1 MAVKPNTHTPS
12 RAPAPRPRAAPGSD
26 TAEPTPEK
34 ESAPGMKSLRASI
47 SVLDVFSSAQRDWG
61 VNEIAQATG
70 LSKSHVSKVLAAFCD
85 GGMLVRDPLTKRY
98 AVGVRLYAIGQRY
111 ISHDRL
117 SQTGI
122 ALMRQLVDETGH
134 SARLSVL
141 DGERVLYLVGVEGPL
156 SSASGWR
163 SGMWLPLHSTAA
175 GQIMLA
181 FLDPAEARR
190 LLSGPLEPATPKTL
204 TDLDELEK
212 KLAQAR
218 RRGYVVARGENI
230 AEVGAI
236 AVPLFGE
243 RQQLLGSLSLSFPA
257 RLVKVAEEPAL
268 AAKLHRAA
276 DLLSQR
282 VGCELYP
289 FAAFG
294 LKA

>member
-1 MAVKPNTHTPS
+1 MSVKPSTDPAPS
-12 RAPAPRPRAAPGSD
+12 RRAPGPGGDVS
-26 TAEPTPEK
+26 APPAQ
-34 ESAPGMKSLRASI
+34 SAPGMKSLRASI
-47 SVLDVFSSAQRDWG
+47 SVLDVFSGGQRDWG

-85 GGMLVRDPLTKRY
+85 GGMLARDPQSKRY
-98 AVGVRLYAIGQRY
+98 AVGVRLFAIGQRY
-111 ISHDRL
+111 ITHDRL
-117 SQTGI
+117 SQTGA
-122 ALMRQLVDETGH
+122 ALMRQLVDDTGH

-141 DGERVLYLVGVEGPL
+141 DGERVLYLMGVEGPL

-163 SGMWLPLHSTAA
+163 AGMWLPLHSTAA
-175 GQIMLA
+175 GQILLA
-181 FLDPAEARR
+181 FMEPAEARR
-190 LLSGPLEPATPKTL
+190 LLSGALEPATPRTI
-204 TDLDELEK
+204 TEVDELEK

-243 RQQLLGSLSLSFPA
+243 RQSLLGSLSLSFPA
-257 RLVKVAEEPAL
+257 RLVKAQAEAAL

-294 LKA
+294 PEA

>member
-1 MAVKPNTHTPS
+1 MSVKPTPVPPMPS
-12 RAPAPRPRAAPGSD
+12 GADEPTAAPA
-26 TAEPTPEK
+26 K
-34 ESAPGMKSLRASI
+34 ESATGMKSLRASI
-47 SVLDVFSSAQRDWG
+47 SVLDVFSAAQRDWG

-70 LSKSHVSKVLAAFCD
+70 LTKSHVSKVLAAFCD
-85 GGMLVRDPLTKRY
+85 GGMLVRDPMSKRY
-98 AVGVRLYAIGQRY
+98 SVGVRLYAIGQRY

-122 ALMRQLVDETGH
+122 SLMRQLVDETGH

-141 DGERVLYLVGVEGPL
+141 DGERVLYLMGVEGPL

-163 SGMWLPLHSTAA
+163 TGMWLPLHSTAA
-175 GQIMLA
+175 GQILLA
-181 FLDPAEARR
+181 FMDPGEARQR
-190 LLSGPLEPATPKTL
+190 LSGALEPATPKTI
-204 TDLDELEK
+204 TEVDQLEN

-218 RRGYVVARGENI
+218 RRGFVVARGENI

-243 RQQLLGSLSLSFPA
+243 GQKLLGALSLSFPA
-257 RLVKVAEEPAL
+257 RLVKPASETAL
-268 AAKLHRAA
+268 AVKLHRAA

-294 LKA
+294 LKE

>member
-1 MAVKPNTHTPS
+1 MAVKPTPVAS
-12 RAPAPRPRAAPGSD
+12 AHKTAPRPRAASSHD
-26 TAEPTPEK
+26 TAEAGQEK

-47 SVLDVFSSAQRDWG
+47 SVLNVFSSSQRDWG
-61 VNEIAQATG
+61 VNEIAQETG
-70 LSKSHVSKVLAAFCD
+70 LSKSHVSKVLAAFSD
-85 GGMLVRDPLTKRY
+85 GGLLVRDPLTKRY

-122 ALMRQLVDETGH
+122 ALMRELVDETGH

-190 LLSGPLEPATPKTL
+190 LLSGPLEPATGKTI
-204 TDLDELEK
+204 TDVEELEK

-236 AVPLFGE
+236 AVPVFGE
-243 RQQLLGSLSLSFPA
+243 RQKLLGSLSLSFPA
-257 RLVKVAEEPAL
+257 RLVKVSQEPAL

-276 DLLSQR
+276 NLLSQR

-294 LKA
+294 LKG